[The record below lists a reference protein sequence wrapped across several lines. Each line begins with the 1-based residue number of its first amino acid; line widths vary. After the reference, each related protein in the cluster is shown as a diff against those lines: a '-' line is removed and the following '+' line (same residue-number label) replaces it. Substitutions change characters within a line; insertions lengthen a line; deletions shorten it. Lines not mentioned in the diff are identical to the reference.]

1 MSEEFKRAGLLLR
14 TVAKILDFIII
25 AAVVEIVPSAGFFA
39 GLVYL
44 LIGDGLFDGRSL
56 GKKLIGLRVVSVDTN
71 TPCTFRDS
79 ILRNSLFGIG
89 LLFYK
94 IPWFG
99 WILTLVIS
107 VLEFIIL
114 LGSRDDMRLGDEI
127 AKTAVIESPRIKQ
140 EV

>member
-25 AAVVEIVPSAGFFA
+25 AAAVEIVPKAGFFA

-79 ILRNSLFGIG
+79 ILRNSIFGIG

-99 WILTLVIS
+99 WILTAIIA

-114 LGSRDDMRLGDEI
+114 LGSRDGMRFGDEV
-127 AKTAVIESPRIKQ
+127 AKTVVIEGPRIKE